1 MDIVEACAAIRDSD
15 TAINSGQPIPFS
27 EAELCEAVGAIKR
40 FLELARTDG
49 KLIHELEIADY
60 FLCTPQSIR
69 WIMPFVTSA
78 QKVLAASACALLG
91 SKNQASGQ
99 LR

>member
-1 MDIVEACAAIRDSD
+1 MDIVEACAAIRFCD
-15 TAINSGQPIPFS
+15 AALNPGQQIPLS

-49 KLIHELEIADY
+49 KVIHELEIADY
-60 FLCTPQSIR
+60 LLCTPQGMR

-78 QKVLAASACALLG
+78 QDVLAASACALL
-91 SKNQASGQ
+91 
-99 LR
+99 RPR

>member
-1 MDIVEACAAIRDSD
+1 MDIVEACAAIRYCDA
-15 TAINSGQPIPFS
+15 AINSGQQIPFS
-27 EAELCEAVGAIKR
+27 QAELCEAVGAIKR

-60 FLCTPQSIR
+60 LLRTPQGVR

-78 QKVLAASACALLG
+78 QEVLAASACALLRPT
-91 SKNQASGQ
+91 KQVSGQ
-99 LR
+99 S